1 MIDGAFPRAPGPPDR
16 RASRPLEPADAP
28 DVHTVWNDAGYL
40 RFAPQG
46 FLVAG
51 ADLDRAIEWCTTG
64 VEERRRAGSGVSF
77 AVVPREGSR
86 LIGLVSLSETDWTA
100 MTTEIH

>member
-1 MIDGAFPRAPGPPDR
+1 MTDRSFPRATLTTER
-16 RASRPLEPADAP
+16 LALQPLEPADAP